1 MNLHDAI
8 GAVRAESL
16 ERTNRSGA
24 TRARVLESLERSPR
38 RRLHAAVAAVIA
50 SLFGASAFAW
60 YAQRPTAPPAK
71 APVIALESTA
81 VETAAREPSTPRE
94 VTVVRIEAP
103 PPVEASTSLGQAA
116 EVSHVPSPPAAR
128 AEVSHVPSPPA
139 ARVEVS
145 PAAEVSHAAQP
156 PAVERDAELTL
167 YAAAHRLHFVE
178 RDLARAVAAWDR
190 YLAATP
196 DGRLA
201 PEARFNRLVAL
212 VKLERWDE
220 AARAIETVDA
230 SSRPADVE
238 KLRALIKAHAH

>member
-128 AEVSHVPSPPA
+128 
-139 ARVEVS
+139 VEVS

>member
-116 EVSHVPSPPAAR
+116 EVSHVS
-128 AEVSHVPSPPA
+128 SPPA